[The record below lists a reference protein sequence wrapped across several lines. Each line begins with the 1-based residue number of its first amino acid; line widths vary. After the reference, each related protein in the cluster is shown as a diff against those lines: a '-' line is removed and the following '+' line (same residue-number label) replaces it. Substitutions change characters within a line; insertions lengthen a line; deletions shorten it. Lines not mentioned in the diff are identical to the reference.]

1 MSEQRRPFHAE
12 QPEPIDDIQ
21 DRMGSM
27 ETLDFDDDDTA
38 RIGDELPGPERQQAL
53 PERRVREAGLT
64 GASTADHHST
74 DDDLA
79 PEVLIREDGARSP
92 AESGAD
98 HPADFEL
105 SVADQADIGAGH
117 GLDEEEL
124 ANLDPLDGKR
134 E

>member
-27 ETLDFDDDDTA
+27 ETLDFDDDETA
-38 RIGDELPGPERQQAL
+38 RIGDELPERERQQEI

-64 GASTADHHST
+64 GASTADHHPT

-92 AESGAD
+92 SEPGAD
-98 HPADFEL
+98 HPADFDL